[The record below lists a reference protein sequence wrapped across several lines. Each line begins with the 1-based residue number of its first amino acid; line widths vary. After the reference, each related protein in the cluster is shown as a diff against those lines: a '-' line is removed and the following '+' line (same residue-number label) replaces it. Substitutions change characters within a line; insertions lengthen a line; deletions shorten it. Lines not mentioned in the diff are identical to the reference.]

1 MARARTLWEE
11 GTEPGRQ
18 VVVLGIA
25 TTLTAVVLDMLV
37 NGRLTLVF
45 DLVFVLL
52 CVVLALLVRPRDFF
66 TVGVLPPLLMLGA
79 VWVLALVDTA
89 AVAHAA
95 DGTVQAVVTGL
106 ARHATALVTGYGL
119 TLFCLAMRTRVMA
132 ARRRERPRIPDPR
145 EGQDSNRVA
154 SPAPWRSTSG
164 APSE

>member
-1 MARARTLWEE
+1 MTRARTLWEE

-25 TTLTAVVLDMLV
+25 ATLTAVGLDMLV
-37 NGRLTLVF
+37 NGRLTLLF
-45 DLVFVLL
+45 DLVFVATCLA
-52 CVVLALLVRPRDFF
+52 CALLVRPRDFF

-79 VWVLALVDTA
+79 VWLLALVDPDT
-89 AVAHAA
+89 VAHAS

-119 TLFCLAMRTRVMA
+119 TLFCLGMRTRVYA
-132 ARRRERPRIPDPR
+132 ARRRERTPVPEPRA
-145 EGQDSNRVA
+145 GQDSKRVV